1 MRFLS
6 HLSTLLVAVSLIA
19 CGGGGGSAGTSAAL
33 RATLST
39 TAPAALT
46 VGIGASQTFTI
57 SGGKSPYAVSSSNV
71 HVSIAGT
78 RGDTLTIGGIAPG
91 AANIT
96 VVDADAKTATIAVT
110 VANLA
115 PFATNAPAALTLVQG
130 TTSSFTL
137 SGGVPGYSAV
147 SGDNRFVT
155 ATVTGTTLNINAVS
169 ITPAA
174 APIQVQV
181 RDAAGTV
188 LTIAVTVGSSST
200 LDVFTTAPAAL
211 SVAPQ
216 STTTFTIGGGTPPY
230 SVVSDN
236 SSAAVASINGTVLTI
251 TSFTPSTVGAGNV
264 ARITVRDANSRTAT
278 PIVVTV
284 TALPFV
290 LSASTITSFVGDVID
305 ISILGGTPPYRVF
318 SPLVIGVSAALLPS
332 GNAFR
337 LTLNAVSV
345 ADVLVFDAS
354 NQQQK
359 LTVTVIA
366 GSPTLGLAP
375 SSITVSENDNQDI
388 KLTVLGAAPGAIA
401 VFSSDTRRLQASIAG
416 NIVTVRTG
424 SNRCVNVDTDV
435 SIDVID
441 SKGAK
446 GTSVITIR
454 DNNGGIPLCP

>member
-6 HLSTLLVAVSLIA
+6 YVLTLLVAVSLTA
-19 CGGGGGSAGTSAAL
+19 CGGGGGSAGTSAAP
-33 RATLST
+33 RATLAT
-39 TAPAALT
+39 TAPAILT
-46 VGIGASQTFTI
+46 IGIGASQTYTI
-57 SGGKSPYAVSSSNV
+57 IGGKSPYAVSSSNV
-71 HVSIAGT
+71 QVSIAGT
-78 RGDTLTIGGIAPG
+78 RDNDLTIGGIAPG
-91 AANIT
+91 AATIT
-96 VVDADAKTATIAVT
+96 VVDADAKTAAIAVS

-115 PFATNAPAALTLVQG
+115 PFATNAPAAVTLVQG
-130 TTSSFTL
+130 TKNSYTL
-137 SGGVPGYSAV
+137 SGGVPGYSVV
-147 SGDNRFVT
+147 SADSRFVT
-155 ATVTGTTLNINAVS
+155 ATVTGATLNINAVAL
-169 ITPAA
+169 TATAVP
-174 APIQVQV
+174 VQV

-216 STTTFTIGGGTPPY
+216 STTIFTVGGGTPPY

-236 SSAAVASINGTVLTI
+236 TSAAAASIDGTVLTI

-264 ARITVRDANSRTAT
+264 AKITVRDANAKTAT

-318 SPLVIGVSAALLPS
+318 SPLVVGVSAALLPS

-337 LTLNAVSV
+337 VTLNAVSV
-345 ADVLVFDAS
+345 ADVLVFDAN

-388 KLTVLGAAPGAIA
+388 KLTVLGAAPGAIV

-416 NIVTVRTG
+416 NTVTVRTG
-424 SNRCVNVDTDV
+424 SSRCVNADTAV
-435 SIDVID
+435 NIDVID

-446 GTSVITIR
+446 GTSVITIK
-454 DNNGGIPLCP
+454 DNNGGIPACP

>member
-6 HLSTLLVAVSLIA
+6 YLSMLLLAVSLTA
-19 CGGGGGSAGTSAAL
+19 CGGGGGSAGTTSGAVIAAL
-33 RATLST
+33 TT
-39 TAPAALT
+39 TAPASLT
-46 VGIGASQTFTI
+46 VGIGASQTFII
-57 SGGKSPYAVSSSNV
+57 SGGRAPYAVSSSNV
-71 HVSIAGT
+71 QVSIAGT
-78 RGDTLTIGGIAPG
+78 KDNALTIGGIAPG
-91 AANIT
+91 SAAIKIT
-96 VVDADAKTATIAVT
+96 DADAKTATIAVT
-110 VANLA
+110 VAVA

-137 SGGVPGYSAV
+137 SGGVPGYSVV
-147 SGDNRFVT
+147 SADSRFVT
-155 ATVTGTTLNINAVS
+155 ATVTGTTLNISAVA
-169 ITPAA
+169 ITSAA
-174 APIQVQV
+174 IPVLI

-216 STTTFTIGGGTPPY
+216 STTVFTVGGGTPPY

-236 SSAAVASINGTVLTI
+236 TSAAVASINGTVLTI

-264 ARITVRDANSRTAT
+264 AKITVRDANAKTAT

-290 LSASTITSFVGDVID
+290 LSASDITSFVGDVID
-305 ISILGGTPPYRVF
+305 VAILGGTPPYKVF
-318 SPLVIGVSAALLPS
+318 SGLVTGVSAVLLPS
-332 GNAFR
+332 GNALR
-337 LTLNAVSV
+337 LTLNAVSTV
-345 ADVLVFDAS
+345 DVSVFDAS

-359 LTVTVIA
+359 IKVTVIA

-388 KLTVLGAAPGAIA
+388 KFTVLGAAPGAIS
-401 VFSSDTRRLQASIAG
+401 VFSSDPGKLRASIAG
-416 NIVTVRTG
+416 NIVTVSTG
-424 SNRCVNVDTDV
+424 FSRCVNTNTVV
-435 SIDVID
+435 NIDVID

-446 GTSVITIR
+446 GTATVTIV
-454 DNNGGIPLCP
+454 DNGGPVCP

>member
-6 HLSTLLVAVSLIA
+6 YLSTLLVAVSLTA
-19 CGGGGGSAGTSAAL
+19 CGGGGGSAGTSAAP

-39 TAPAALT
+39 TAPALLT
-46 VGIGASQTFTI
+46 VGIGASQTYTI
-57 SGGKSPYAVSSSNV
+57 IGGKSPYAVSSSNV
-71 HVSIAGT
+71 QVSIAGT
-78 RGDTLTIGGIAPG
+78 NDNSLTIGGIAPG
-91 AANIT
+91 TAIIR
-96 VVDADAKTATIAVT
+96 VSDADGITTSITVT

-130 TTSSFTL
+130 TKNSFTL
-137 SGGVPGYSAV
+137 SGGVPGYSVV
-147 SGDNRFVT
+147 SADSRFVT
-155 ATVTGTTLNINAVS
+155 ATVTGATLNINAVS

-174 APIQVQV
+174 APIQVEV

-216 STTTFTIGGGTPPY
+216 STTTFTVGGGTPPY

-236 SSAAVASINGTVLTI
+236 TSAAVASINGTVLTI

-264 ARITVRDANSRTAT
+264 ARITVRDANAGTAT

-290 LSASTITSFVGDVID
+290 LSATTLKSLVGDVID
-305 ISILGGTPPYRVF
+305 IDILGGTPPYRVF
-318 SPLVIGVSAALLPS
+318 SPLVIAVSAALLPS

-345 ADVLVFDAS
+345 VDVVVFDAN

-359 LTVTVIA
+359 ITVTVVA

-375 SSITVSENDNQDI
+375 SSITVSENDNQDLKFI
-388 KLTVLGAAPGAIA
+388 VLGAAPGTIS
-401 VFSSDTRRLQASIAG
+401 VFSSDIGKLRASIAG
-416 NIVTVRTG
+416 NVVTVRTG
-424 SNRCVNVDTDV
+424 FSRCVNATTDV
-435 SIDVID
+435 NIDVID

-446 GTSVITIR
+446 GTATVTIV
-454 DNNGGIPLCP
+454 DNGGPVCP

>member
-6 HLSTLLVAVSLIA
+6 YLSTLLVAVSLIA
-19 CGGGGGSAGTSAAL
+19 CGGGGGSAGTSAAP

-39 TAPAALT
+39 TAPATLT
-46 VGIGASQTFTI
+46 VGIGASQTYTI
-57 SGGKSPYAVSSSNV
+57 IGGKSPYAVSSSNV
-71 HVSIAGT
+71 QVSIAGT
-78 RGDTLTIGGIAPG
+78 NDNSLTIGGIAPG
-91 AANIT
+91 TAIIR
-96 VVDADAKTATIAVT
+96 VSDADGITTSITVT
-110 VANLA
+110 VANRA

-130 TTSSFTL
+130 TKNSFTL
-137 SGGVPGYSAV
+137 SGGVPGYSVV
-147 SGDNRFVT
+147 SVDSRFVT
-155 ATVTGTTLNINAVS
+155 ATVTGATLNINAVS

-216 STTTFTIGGGTPPY
+216 STTTFTVGGGTPPY

-236 SSAAVASINGTVLTI
+236 TSAAVASINGTVLTI

-264 ARITVRDANSRTAT
+264 ANITIRDANARTAT

-290 LSASTITSFVGDVID
+290 LSATTLKSLVGDVID
-305 ISILGGTPPYRVF
+305 IDILGGTPPYRVF
-318 SPLVIGVSAALLPS
+318 SPLVIAVSAALLPS

-345 ADVLVFDAS
+345 VDVVVFDAN

-359 LTVTVIA
+359 ITVTVVA

-375 SSITVSENDNQDI
+375 SSITVSENDNQDLKFI
-388 KLTVLGAAPGAIA
+388 VLGAAPGTIS
-401 VFSSDTRRLQASIAG
+401 VFSSDIGKLRASIAG
-416 NIVTVRTG
+416 NVVTVRTG
-424 SNRCVNVDTDV
+424 FSRCVNATTDV
-435 SIDVID
+435 NIDVID

-446 GTSVITIR
+446 GTATVTIV
-454 DNNGGIPLCP
+454 DNGGPVCP